1 MLLPIYLNFIL
12 PRLAFLSVCY
22 SLVALIFT
30 VKTKVEEEVV
40 MEVLFLRIRSLYI
53 DLTHFFTALTTILS
67 FYSLVGA
74 SCVIIYLEHWVTM
87 SCSSIPI
94 KIIKHLTIRFTQI
107 DTITDSNKFIK
118 ANKLSISQIGWK
130 LLSDWLRVRKYN
142 INTKMNNW
150 DKNKWDHSRNNRNK
164 VRSSTKR
171 K

>member
-74 SCVIIYLEHWVTM
+74 SCVIIYLEHWVITN
-87 SCSSIPI
+87 CSSIPI
-94 KIIKHLTIRFTQI
+94 KIIKHLTVRFKQI
-107 DTITDSNKFIK
+107 DTITDSNKLIK
-118 ANKLSISQIGWK
+118 ANKLSISLIWWK
-130 LLSDWLRVRKYN
+130 FIIWLIKSKK
-142 INTKMNNW
+142 I
-150 DKNKWDHSRNNRNK
+150 
-164 VRSSTKR
+164 
-171 K
+171 